1 MTTNDK
7 KNFTA
12 SLLEKAARGSAKVAV
27 NSRCMYCL
35 HQPKA
40 FTDAILRFAVLGLY
54 CSCSRAIYCSNVLE
68 VISAILMMGICSENC
83 LKSIRYAFIV
93 FSSRHFCEL
102 QYSK

>member
-35 HQPKA
+35 HQP
-40 FTDAILRFAVLGLY
+40 
-54 CSCSRAIYCSNVLE
+54 S
-68 VISAILMMGICSENC
+68 
-83 LKSIRYAFIV
+83 
-93 FSSRHFCEL
+93 
-102 QYSK
+102 

>member
-35 HQPKA
+35 HQPNGRCCWNLLCHVKQQ
-40 FTDAILRFAVLGLY
+40 RF
-54 CSCSRAIYCSNVLE
+54 E
-68 VISAILMMGICSENC
+68 
-83 LKSIRYAFIV
+83 
-93 FSSRHFCEL
+93 
-102 QYSK
+102 

>member
-35 HQPKA
+35 HQPKQPRRYLLIHA
-40 FTDAILRFAVLGLY
+40 KNMLLNDVPLLIHEIRQLNYKDVSDLCLRQPPRDL
-54 CSCSRAIYCSNVLE
+54 
-68 VISAILMMGICSENC
+68 
-83 LKSIRYAFIV
+83 
-93 FSSRHFCEL
+93 
-102 QYSK
+102 